1 MTKTVSVG
9 LVDDAK
15 INYISFLLHN
25 KTELSFFCEDLAEYI
40 INKYSKYFLH
50 YIIHKNYGYFNK
62 SDKAS
67 VFEIARKA
75 FSNIY
80 SGNEDV
86 QKSFIQKKLY
96 NYFIEEQTDTIILEG
111 FVQFRLLNC
120 FEELEWLV
128 DSAVDEFLIQKEYES
143 FIAMLKQFVSIQAPL
158 VRQVHIQPEPSGRYA
173 LCDENFEAL
182 TESQILGLG
191 QEEVEGYVTED
202 DLLLSALISLA
213 PKKIIIHSFQ
223 NFKNKQL
230 YETIQKVFSERV
242 TVCTGC
248 KICTKNIYPIQ
259 IKNNL

>member
-62 SDKAS
+62 SDKSS

-96 NYFIEEQTDTIILEG
+96 NYFIRIRTISVVEL
-111 FVQFRLLNC
+111 FRGTR
-120 FEELEWLV
+120 V
-128 DSAVDEFLIQKEYES
+128 A
-143 FIAMLKQFVSIQAPL
+143 
-158 VRQVHIQPEPSGRYA
+158 GR
-173 LCDENFEAL
+173 
-182 TESQILGLG
+182 
-191 QEEVEGYVTED
+191 
-202 DLLLSALISLA
+202 
-213 PKKIIIHSFQ
+213 
-223 NFKNKQL
+223 
-230 YETIQKVFSERV
+230 
-242 TVCTGC
+242 
-248 KICTKNIYPIQ
+248 
-259 IKNNL
+259 